1 VYSNGVLAT
10 LKDQKGNPLSD
21 KDVSIVISGTTY
33 NVKTNSLG
41 QITVPTLSR
50 GSYSVS
56 VSFSGDEEY
65 YSSKNTAKVT
75 VKPAIIGNKDYSV
88 FYGSTVKYTVRIMG
102 SDGKFV
108 GAGKVVTIKVNGQTY
123 KVSTDA
129 NGYATKSLKF
139 KSGSYTITSEYNGD
153 KISNKITFK
162 PTLTAKNIVKKKS
175 KKIKFSAKLVDK
187 NGKVLKKKKVTF
199 KIKGKKYTAKT
210 NKKGVATVTIQN
222 LKVGKFKITSS
233 YGGCSITNKI
243 TIKK

>member
-1 VYSNGVLAT
+1 
-10 LKDQKGNPLSD
+10 
-21 KDVSIVISGTTY
+21 
-33 NVKTNSLG
+33 
-41 QITVPTLSR
+41 
-50 GSYSVS
+50 
-56 VSFSGDEEY
+56 
-65 YSSKNTAKVT
+65 
-75 VKPAIIGNKDYSV
+75 
-88 FYGSTVKYTVRIMG
+88 MG